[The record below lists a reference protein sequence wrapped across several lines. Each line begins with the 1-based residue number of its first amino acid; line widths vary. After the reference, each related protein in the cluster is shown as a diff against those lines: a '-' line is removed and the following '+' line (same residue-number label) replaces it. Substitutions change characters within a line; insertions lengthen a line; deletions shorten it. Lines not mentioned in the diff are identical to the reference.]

1 MTETIGLIGLGNM
14 GLPMATTLARKSHAV
29 CGFDLDPG
37 RRALARDSGIAVA
50 ASIGAVF
57 ASCPLTILS
66 LPHAAAVRAVV
77 EGADGFLAHARPGA
91 ILVDT
96 STSEPPVTRDLAAK
110 IAARGAALLD
120 APVSGG
126 PAGAA
131 GGALA
136 MMIGGAVEV
145 LERARPV
152 LSSIAT
158 KIVHVGPPGAG
169 HVAKLVNNLMVA
181 ANLITAAEAIRLGV
195 QAGVDPQRLI
205 DAVNGA
211 SGRSAVT
218 EINMPRWIL
227 SEAFNSGFTMAL
239 MRKDVGL
246 ALKLADELGE
256 TLGAAALV
264 NRLWHDA
271 PLEGHE
277 DFNRIAAAILATGR
291 AAS

>member
-1 MTETIGLIGLGNM
+1 MTSIGMIGLGAM
-14 GLPMATTLARKSHAV
+14 GLPMAATLIRKGHRVS
-29 CGFDLDPG
+29 GFDLAAQ
-37 RRALARDSGIAVA
+37 RCALAREAGVEAA
-50 ASIGAVF
+50 ASAGAVF

-77 EGADGFLAHARPGA
+77 EGPDGFLAHARTGA

-96 STSEPPVTRDLAAK
+96 STSEPPVTRDLAAR

-126 PAGAA
+126 PAGAQS
-131 GGALA
+131 GALA
-136 MMIGGAVEV
+136 MMIGGEAEA

-152 LSSIAT
+152 LSAIAA
-158 KIVHVGPPGAG
+158 KIVRVGPPGAG

-181 ANLITAAEAIRLGV
+181 ANLVTAAEALRLGM
-195 QAGVDPQRLI
+195 QAGVDPQRLV

-218 EINMPRWIL
+218 EVNLPRWIL
-227 SEAFNSGFTMAL
+227 SDAFNSGFTMAL

-246 ALKLADELGE
+246 ALKLAGELGE
-256 TLGAAALV
+256 SLEASALV
-264 NRLWHDA
+264 NRLWQEAA
-271 PLEGHE
+271 PAGSE
-277 DFNRIAAAILATGR
+277 DFNRIAGAILARGKT
-291 AAS
+291 AP